1 MIVRRVCEDSDIG
14 HRKMSEDVGRYW
26 RMCTDITAGMRGES
40 RDVKRRECA
49 HHLSAARPGGSR
61 VREGGTSDDDGL
73 PACRNVGVLKLRVV
87 PPGRRASLCDAN
99 GGWIIWPGIADSQE
113 RRDNEGAPDRDG
125 GRMVEVDEDCW
136 HLTRD
141 PADNARRF
149 EYLPNWVLGN
159 LALLLPKS
167 KFQETNR
174 IQCMPATRSKKHVPD
189 PAPEPPTRPRTR
201 ARTKRDTPA
210 AAPTSK
216 TPRPKKTAAP
226 ANERRL
232 RSSRPKSLS
241 PTRSPAATPARSL
254 SIDSSASR
262 PCQRE
267 ATPYPDDRGDLP
279 SQNDD
284 QLELDIADLVLKGG
298 QAVLELEDVEN
309 NADVQPLPPP
319 PSRSHSHSP
328 ASRGRSQSCSP
339 LATHQH
345 STATSP
351 VRGRTP
357 QRSAPQYKDPP
368 KEVVESDDSASDNDY
383 AKTREQKK
391 RERGGVKNGEIPRE
405 VDASHNASAKTK
417 RKSGGKGKAKEGDVP
432 EGGTDN
438 ARRAGPLPNE
448 CKAEADAE
456 IIDLG
461 QKYGKDPQTIHR
473 YLGTVI
479 KLHRELS
486 SWNTYQSWITADDG
500 GRQTKPED
508 LPASEWTKY
517 VSAEYEKALTA
528 AGLDYATK
536 PTSEAV
542 FAAIPDLKQWSDKRR
557 AAVRDLRVESGA
569 FAGDVQK
576 IAATLTKICTLAY
589 DECGLQG
596 FGYLIDTVDHRSVAF
611 NGSEAT
617 TRLRHDQKATI
628 RGYENRLAMIEAQVK
643 KEGADLAN
651 GEADGP
657 LPSECVSDG
666 WDRDKVA
673 IEVGRGD
680 IEQNSAE
687 ADKYQMSW
695 TWADHGFTKQMR
707 ILGWPDKMAAEGRF
721 PKQSFAQTTFSNP
734 ELKAIIPGLEKAR
747 GNPKYADDAKVDV
760 DNRLRV
766 VEWTEEEQE
775 LPVKEQG
782 GVPLV
787 VAVSGAVLVKV
798 SNSRKWVVQSV
809 PANGVKSAKP
819 AEGRR
824 RRMRGECVQSIQT
837 PTAARNRPAI
847 PLTNARVRQRWR
859 KRLTT
864 ARIVPPPPPPPPKRA
879 RTENPPRP
887 PPPAS
892 PSPSSPSFLSAAPDN
907 DEEDYTDYTEST
919 YGRAGSSR
927 PPDARVAQRLTHHA
941 DGYAESGPSK
951 LRGAE
956 YGQYAQPPGGPPD
969 ARQNGWG
976 YGYGGYGDD
985 HYAPQFP
992 AWDDHGRYERDRYY
1006 QDPPPSLP
1014 PRDDPPPAGVKRA
1027 REDAS
1032 AKRARLDTGA
1042 DVARMRGS
1050 EEMARKALGASKSKS
1065 KPVVLKKP
1073 EQRADFS
1080 EAEKRRLKSVV
1091 DGYRAEDAED
1101 PSAVL
1106 VTAILVKDK
1115 EERSPEMIGWVEN
1128 CTADRRSKVDT
1139 RIYLKDVETGVWHR
1153 LREGRFHPIQSSRE
1167 LYEEMVK
1174 EYGLF

>member
-1 MIVRRVCEDSDIG
+1 
-14 HRKMSEDVGRYW
+14 
-26 RMCTDITAGMRGES
+26 
-40 RDVKRRECA
+40 
-49 HHLSAARPGGSR
+49 
-61 VREGGTSDDDGL
+61 
-73 PACRNVGVLKLRVV
+73 
-87 PPGRRASLCDAN
+87 
-99 GGWIIWPGIADSQE
+99 
-113 RRDNEGAPDRDG
+113 
-125 GRMVEVDEDCW
+125 
-136 HLTRD
+136 
-141 PADNARRF
+141 
-149 EYLPNWVLGN
+149 
-159 LALLLPKS
+159 
-167 KFQETNR
+167 
-174 IQCMPATRSKKHVPD
+174 MPATRSKKHVPD

-210 AAPTSK
+210 AAPSK
-216 TPRPKKTAAP
+216 TPHPPPEIPQPHTLP
-226 ANERRL
+226 RRY
-232 RSSRPKSLS
+232 SSPL
-241 PTRSPAATPARSL
+241 L

-309 NADVQPLPPP
+309 ADVQPLPPP

-328 ASRGRSQSCSP
+328 ASRGRSQSCSRSP
-339 LATHQH
+339 LIN
-345 STATSP
+345 
-351 VRGRTP
+351 TP
-357 QRSAPQYKDPP
+357 PP
-368 KEVVESDDSASDNDY
+368 PARYAGTEDEDDEE
-383 AKTREQKK
+383 TQEFF
-391 RERGGVKNGEIPRE
+391 EGVKNGEIPRK

-432 EGGTDN
+432 EGGTDD

-448 CKAEADAE
+448 CKAEADAVSTGFRQE

-461 QKYGKDPQTIHR
+461 RKYGKDPQTIHR

-528 AGLDYATK
+528 ARLPTK

-542 FAAIPDLKQWSDKRR
+542 FAAIPDLKQWSDERR
-557 AAVRDLRVESGA
+557 AA
-569 FAGDVQK
+569 
-576 IAATLTKICTLAY
+576 CTLAY

-611 NGSEAT
+611 NGSEA
-617 TRLRHDQKATI
+617 LRGLDTI
-628 RGYENRLAMIEAQVK
+628 RRRRYEDMKTGSRRMIEAQVK

-657 LPSECVSDG
+657 LPSEWVSDG
-666 WDRDKVA
+666 WDRDKGRAFVKQCLVADQVA

-782 GVPLV
+782 GVSLV

-809 PANGVKSAKP
+809 PANGVKSAKTSKTVN
-819 AEGRR
+819 A
-824 RRMRGECVQSIQT
+824 RRMHTEHSNPDRREKSAGH
-837 PTAARNRPAI
+837 TAHKRPRSPEVAETSDDGHASS
-847 PLTNARVRQRWR
+847 PA
-859 KRLTT
+859 
-864 ARIVPPPPPPPPKRA
+864 PPPPPPKRA
-879 RTENPPRP
+879 QTENPPCP

-919 YGRAGSSR
+919 YGRAA
-927 PPDARVAQRLTHHA
+927 PDASRRRI
-941 DGYAESGPSK
+941 
-951 LRGAE
+951 RGEWAVKTAWAE

-1006 QDPPPSLP
+1006 QDPRQEPRYRTDNYPPATHHFRHLTHDLP
-1014 PRDDPPPAGVKRA
+1014 PLTTHDLRLMHSHIPTHSPLACPPGTTLRWQ
-1027 REDAS
+1027 E
-1032 AKRARLDTGA
+1032 LQ
-1042 DVARMRGS
+1042 RG
-1050 EEMARKALGASKSKS
+1050 G
-1065 KPVVLKKP
+1065 
-1073 EQRADFS
+1073 
-1080 EAEKRRLKSVV
+1080 KRRLKSVV